1 MSERIQIPTTQL
13 FINNEWTGA
22 GSGGSIEVTNP
33 ATDEVIASVPNG
45 GAAEATAAIDAAY
58 AAQKSWAA
66 RPAAQRADLLDKL
79 ARRMMADQERLARL
93 MTAEQGKPLAEAR
106 GEIAYAASFFDW
118 AAGEAKRIYGETI
131 PSNSADKRILV
142 LKQPVG
148 VCAAITPW
156 NFPSAMITRKLGPAL
171 AAGCTMVIKP
181 AEQTP
186 LSALALAELA
196 KEVGFPA
203 GVINIV
209 TGDAKAI
216 GETLLSDFRVRKLS
230 FTGSTEVGRILMRN
244 AAQNLTRLSME
255 LGGHAPFIVFDD
267 ADLDAAVAGAM
278 ASKYRNA
285 GQTCVCANRFYVQ
298 EGIFKAFSARL
309 AEAVGSLTVG
319 DGFSDGVNI
328 GPLIDDDAMS
338 KVESHVQD
346 AVAKGAKLLAGG
358 QRAKLDGFADRF
370 YNPTV
375 LEDFNHDMQLATEET
390 FGPVSPLRSFSK
402 DEEAIEM
409 ANNSIYGLA
418 AYFFTKD
425 SSRLIRT
432 AEALEYGIVGA
443 NDGMPSTVQAP
454 FGGMKQSGFGRE
466 GGKYVMHEYL
476 ETKFVSWGL

>member
-13 FINNEWTGA
+13 FINNEWIGA

-45 GAAEATAAIDAAY
+45 GAAEATLAIDAAY
-58 AAQKSWAA
+58 AAQKAWAA
-66 RPAAQRADLLDKL
+66 RPAAERADLLDKL
-79 ARRMMADQERLARL
+79 ARRMLAEKERLARL

-106 GEIAYAASFFDW
+106 GEVAYAAGFFDW
-118 AAGEAKRIYGETI
+118 AAGEAKRIYGETV
-131 PSNSADKRILV
+131 PSNSANKRILV

-203 GVINIV
+203 GVINII

-285 GQTCVCANRFYVQ
+285 GQTCVCANRFYIQ
-298 EGIFKAFSARL
+298 EGIFEAFSKKL
-309 AEAVGSLTVG
+309 SEAVGTLKVG
-319 DGFSDGVNI
+319 GGFTEGVNI
-328 GPLIDDDAMS
+328 GPLIDDDAMT

-346 AVAKGAKLLAGG
+346 AVAKGAKLRAGG
-358 QRAKLDGFADRF
+358 QRVKLDGFADRF
-370 YNPTV
+370 YQPTV

-390 FGPVSPLRSFSK
+390 FGPVSPLRSFST
-402 DEEAIEM
+402 DDEAIEM

-425 SSRLIRT
+425 ASRLIRT